1 MRRARG
7 DLIFLLVLVFLLAIG
22 GCGGED
28 EDVAQQ
34 HEMPET
40 APEGVVEYYIQ
51 SREHVEGVLG
61 YGYEPPVGGYH
72 NPVWQNC
79 GFYDRR
85 VRDEYAVH
93 SMEHG
98 AVWITYEVG
107 LPQEQKDALR
117 QLASEQPYVLASL
130 YPRLPAPV
138 VATAWGYQL
147 QLEGTDDPR
156 LQQFVDAFQQ
166 GPQTPEPGE
175 PCTDGIGE
183 PLQNS

>member
-1 MRRARG
+1 
-7 DLIFLLVLVFLLAIG
+7 
-22 GCGGED
+22 
-28 EDVAQQ
+28 
-34 HEMPET
+34 
-40 APEGVVEYYIQ
+40 
-51 SREHVEGVLG
+51 
-61 YGYEPPVGGYH
+61 
-72 NPVWQNC
+72 
-79 GFYDRR
+79 
-85 VRDEYAVH
+85 
-93 SMEHG
+93 MEHG
-98 AVWITYEVG
+98 AVWITYDVG